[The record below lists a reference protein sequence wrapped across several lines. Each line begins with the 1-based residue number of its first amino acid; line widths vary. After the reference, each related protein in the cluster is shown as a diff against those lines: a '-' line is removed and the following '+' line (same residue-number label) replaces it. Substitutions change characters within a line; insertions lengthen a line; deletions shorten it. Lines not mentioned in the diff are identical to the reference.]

1 MKLIDEIVAD
11 KPLLTEW
18 RRDFHAHPE
27 LAYEEH
33 RTSKLVAERLA
44 DFGVEVHTGYGGTGV
59 VGRLKAGSGNRAIA
73 LRADMDALP
82 MTELN
87 EFGHRSTV
95 QGKMHGCGHDGH
107 TTMLLGAAK
116 HLAADPRFDG
126 TVYFIFQPAEE
137 GEAGAKRMIDDG
149 LFEKFPVESVYG
161 MHNWPGMPV
170 GTFAVKPGPMMAAV
184 DTWEMAIIGEGGH
197 AAMPHQAVDS
207 VVTAAQVI
215 NGLQTIASRNTHPID
230 SVVLSV
236 TMVHGGDADNVLPER
251 VVLGGTVRTFREG
264 VRDAVEPAMRR
275 VAGGICAAMGAR
287 FELDYTRLYPATIN
301 SLEESELAAEAAAA
315 VVGDGNVDLQPVP
328 SMGGEDFAFMLRE
341 RPGSYVWV
349 GNGPGEGGCMLHNPR
364 YDFND
369 EVLPVGASYW
379 VELTRRLLPQA
390 G

>member
-1 MKLIDEIVAD
+1 
-11 KPLLTEW
+11 
-18 RRDFHAHPE
+18 
-27 LAYEEH
+27 
-33 RTSKLVAERLA
+33 
-44 DFGVEVHTGYGGTGV
+44 
-59 VGRLKAGSGNRAIA
+59 
-73 LRADMDALP
+73 
-82 MTELN
+82 
-87 EFGHRSTV
+87 
-95 QGKMHGCGHDGH
+95 
-107 TTMLLGAAK
+107 
-116 HLAADPRFDG
+116 
-126 TVYFIFQPAEE
+126 
-137 GEAGAKRMIDDG
+137 
-149 LFEKFPVESVYG
+149 
-161 MHNWPGMPV
+161 MPV

-264 VRDAVEPAMRR
+264 VRDAVEPAMCR